1 MAGKLLSFCFVYA
14 SFISLLPK
22 TEHSFHIHV
31 PIEQRIYVD
40 EGDLEGFN
48 LSVL

>member
-1 MAGKLLSFCFVYA
+1 MAGKLLSFCFIYA

-31 PIEQRIYVD
+31 PMSR
-40 EGDLEGFN
+40 GFM
-48 LSVL
+48 LMMGTLKVLI